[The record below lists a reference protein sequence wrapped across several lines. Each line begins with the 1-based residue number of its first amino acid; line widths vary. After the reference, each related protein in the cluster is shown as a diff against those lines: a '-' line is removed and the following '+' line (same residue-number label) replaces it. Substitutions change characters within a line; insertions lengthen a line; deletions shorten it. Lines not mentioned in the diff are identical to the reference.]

1 MIIYRLAT
9 ENFKNDLSGTGSKLF
24 GGRWNSIGVSALY
37 TTENISL
44 AILEILV
51 NTEKKSIPPTYHLL
65 KLQLPDNLIPSIIV
79 KDKLK
84 LTWKDDFEYSQWIG
98 TEFLKQKKMLLLK
111 VPSAVVDEENNY
123 IFNPQHTDF
132 KKIKIIEIK
141 KFEFDNRLYLKNE

>member
-24 GGRWNSIGVSALY
+24 GGRWNSKGIAALY

-51 NTEKKSIPPTYHLL
+51 NTEKNSIPPTYHLL
-65 KLQLPDNLIPSIIV
+65 QLTLPDSLIPSIIA

-84 LTWKDDFEYSQWIG
+84 INWKDDFEYSQWMG
-98 TEFLKQKKMLLLK
+98 TAFLKQKESLLLK

-123 IFNPQHTDF
+123 IFNPLHNDF
-132 KKIKIIEIK
+132 KKLKIADIK